1 MGENAKDDPFP
12 SAPGILSGHMADDG
26 IPVDGS
32 GQGMG
37 GNEDI
42 LFPLGI
48 DHESIT
54 VLVRVEPSRQL
65 GKTVGKGQ
73 AAVGKAENLVGRDQT
88 LQ

>member
-1 MGENAKDDPFP
+1 MGKHAKDDPFP
-12 SAPGILSGHMADDG
+12 AASGILSGHMADDG

-32 GQGMG
+32 GQGMN

-42 LFPLGI
+42 LFSFGI
-48 DHESIT
+48 DHKSIA

-73 AAVGKAENLVGRDQT
+73 AAVGKTENLVGRDQT